1 MAAVGSASSNPIVAD
16 AISTQTCSTSEVVDE
31 AIMVL
36 ETLTELA
43 PDAAASMPITD
54 TTFGMHMS
62 LLDDTG
68 SIP

>member
-1 MAAVGSASSNPIVAD
+1 
-16 AISTQTCSTSEVVDE
+16 
-31 AIMVL
+31 MVL